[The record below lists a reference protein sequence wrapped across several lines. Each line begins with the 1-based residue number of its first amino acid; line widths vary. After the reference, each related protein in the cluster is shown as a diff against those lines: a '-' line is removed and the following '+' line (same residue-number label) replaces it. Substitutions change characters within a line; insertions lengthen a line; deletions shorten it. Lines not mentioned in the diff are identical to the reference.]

1 MIRFEGVSFRYQG
14 SDSGIFDIDLTVA
27 AGECVVLCGTSG
39 CGKTTVTR
47 MVSAL
52 IPSFYHG
59 KKEGRVLV
67 RDSDVEG
74 LRSWEVGSLVGSVFQ
89 DPKSQ
94 FFSTEL
100 TGEVAFA
107 CENRG
112 IDRMEIRRRTD
123 GALAMMDLEA
133 LRSRAVDTLSSGEQ
147 QRVAIASVYALTPT
161 VLVFDEPTANMDATG
176 MAQLRKTV
184 LGLKRRGLTL
194 LVAEHRIA
202 WLDGIA
208 DRYLYLRAGRICRQ
222 FSPSEMRALP
232 NIERRRMGLRSVIP
246 VPQPHLPAPHGARLA
261 IQCRGLACRRGQTQ
275 VWRGLDLSFFT
286 HRITAIMGPNG
297 VGKTTL
303 GLVLSGLLRQREGEV
318 IVSGRRLRPARRRRE
333 LWFCANNTGAQF
345 FTNSVSDE
353 LLMSMRERSEKNI
366 GRARDILRRMGLYQY
381 RDAHPACLSGGQR
394 QRLAIACALLSD
406 RNILVLDEP
415 TSGLDAANMRIIAT
429 ELKTAAAGGR
439 CVLVITHDA
448 EFVAECCD
456 SVVSLG

>member
-14 SDSGIFDIDLTVA
+14 SDNGIFDINLTVA
-27 AGECVVLCGTSG
+27 AGECVVLCGVSG

-67 RDSDVEG
+67 RGSDVED
-74 LRSWEVGSLVGSVFQ
+74 LRSWEVGGLVGSVFQ

-112 IDRMEIRRRTD
+112 LDRMEIRRRTD
-123 GALAMMDLEA
+123 GALAVMGLDA
-133 LRSRAVDTLSSGEQ
+133 LRSQAVDTLSSGEQ

-184 LGLKRRGLTL
+184 LELKRRGLTL

-222 FSPSEMRALP
+222 FLPSEMRALP
-232 NIERRRMGLRSVIP
+232 NIERHRMGLRSAIP
-246 VPQPHLPAPHGARLA
+246 VPLPHLPAPHGARLA
-261 IQCRGLACRRGQTQ
+261 IQCRGLACRRGNTQ

-286 HRITAIMGPNG
+286 HRVTAIIGPNG

-318 IVSGRRLRPARRRRE
+318 IVNGRRLRPARRRRE
-333 LWFCANNTGAQF
+333 LWFCANNTGTQF

-353 LLMSMRERSEKNI
+353 LLMSMREHSEKDI

-439 CVLVITHDA
+439 CVLVITHDT
-448 EFVAECCD
+448 ELVAECCD
-456 SVVSLG
+456 SAVSLG

>member
-14 SDSGIFDIDLTVA
+14 SDNGIFDINLTVA
-27 AGECVVLCGTSG
+27 AGECVVLCGVSG

-67 RDSDVEG
+67 RGSDVED
-74 LRSWEVGSLVGSVFQ
+74 LRSWEVGGLVGSVFQ

-112 IDRMEIRRRTD
+112 LDRMEIRRRTD
-123 GALAMMDLEA
+123 GALAVMGLDA
-133 LRSRAVDTLSSGEQ
+133 LRSQAVDTLSSGEQ

-184 LGLKRRGLTL
+184 LELKRRGLTL

-222 FSPSEMRALP
+222 FLPSEMRALP
-232 NIERRRMGLRSVIP
+232 NIERHRMGLRSAIP
-246 VPQPHLPAPHGARLA
+246 VPLPHLPAPHGARLA
-261 IQCRGLACRRGQTQ
+261 IQCRGLACRRGNTQ

-286 HRITAIMGPNG
+286 HRVTAIMGPNG

-333 LWFCANNTGAQF
+333 LWFCANNTGTQF

-353 LLMSMRERSEKNI
+353 LLMSMREHSEKDI

-439 CVLVITHDA
+439 CVLVITHDT
-448 EFVAECCD
+448 ELVAECCD
-456 SVVSLG
+456 SAVSLG

>member
-14 SDSGIFDIDLTVA
+14 SDNGVFDIDLTVA
-27 AGECVVLCGTSG
+27 AGECVVLCGASG

-47 MVSAL
+47 IVSAL

-67 RDSDVEG
+67 RGSDVEG
-74 LRSWEVGSLVGSVFQ
+74 LRSWEIGGLVGSVFQ

-112 IDRMEIRRRTD
+112 MDRMEIRRRTD
-123 GALAMMDLEA
+123 GALAMMGLEA
-133 LRSRAVDTLSSGEQ
+133 LQSQAVDTLSSGEQ

-176 MAQLRKTV
+176 MAQLRQTV
-184 LGLKRRGLTL
+184 LELKRRGLTL

-222 FSPSEMRALP
+222 FSPSEMRVLP
-232 NIERRRMGLRSVIP
+232 NIERRRMGLRSAIP
-246 VPQPHLPAPHGARLA
+246 VPQPHLPAPHGTRLA

-286 HRITAIMGPNG
+286 HRVTAIMGPNG
-297 VGKTTL
+297 IGKTTL

-318 IVSGRRLRPARRRRE
+318 IVHGRRPRPARRRRE

-439 CVLVITHDA
+439 CVLVITHDT
-448 EFVAECCD
+448 ELVAECCD
-456 SVVSLG
+456 SAISLG

>member
-14 SDSGIFDIDLTVA
+14 SDNGIFDIDLTVA
-27 AGECVVLCGTSG
+27 AGECVVLCGASG
-39 CGKTTVTR
+39 CGKTTMTR

-67 RDSDVEG
+67 RGSDVED
-74 LRSWEVGSLVGSVFQ
+74 LRSWEVGGLVGSVFQ

-94 FFSTEL
+94 FFSAEL

-112 IDRMEIRRRTD
+112 MDRMEIRRRTD
-123 GALAMMDLEA
+123 GALAMMGLEA
-133 LRSRAVDTLSSGEQ
+133 LRSQAVDTLSSGEQ

-176 MAQLRKTV
+176 MAQLQQTV
-184 LGLKRRGLTL
+184 LELKRRGLTL

-232 NIERRRMGLRSVIP
+232 NIERRRMGLRSAIP
-246 VPQPHLPAPHGARLA
+246 VPQPHLPAPQGTRLA

-286 HRITAIMGPNG
+286 HRVTAIMGPNG

-318 IVSGRRLRPARRRRE
+318 IINGRRLRPARRRRE
-333 LWFCANNTGAQF
+333 LWFCANNTGTQF

-353 LLMSMRERSEKNI
+353 LLMSMREHSEKDI

-439 CVLVITHDA
+439 CVLVITHDT
-448 EFVAECCD
+448 ELIVECCD
-456 SVVSLG
+456 SAVSLG

>member
-14 SDSGIFDIDLTVA
+14 SDNGIFDIDLTVA
-27 AGECVVLCGTSG
+27 AGECVVLCGASG

-67 RDSDVEG
+67 RGSDVEG

-112 IDRMEIRRRTD
+112 MDRMEIRRRTD
-123 GALAMMDLEA
+123 GALAMMGLEA
-133 LRSRAVDTLSSGEQ
+133 LRSQAVDTLSSGEQ

-184 LGLKRRGLTL
+184 LELKRRGLTL
-194 LVAEHRIA
+194 LIAEHRIA

-208 DRYLYLRAGRICRQ
+208 DRYLYLQAGRICQQ

-232 NIERRRMGLRSVIP
+232 NIERRRMGLRSAIL
-246 VPQPHLPAPHGARLA
+246 VPQPHLLAPHGTRLA
-261 IQCRGLACRRGQTQ
+261 IQCRGLACRRGKTQ

-286 HRITAIMGPNG
+286 HQVTAIMGPNG

-333 LWFCANNTGAQF
+333 LWFCANNTGTQF

-353 LLMSMRERSEKNI
+353 LLMSMREHSEKDI

-439 CVLVITHDA
+439 CVLVITHDT
-448 EFVAECCD
+448 ELVAECCD
-456 SVVSLG
+456 SAVSLG

>member
-14 SDSGIFDIDLTVA
+14 SDNGIFDIDLTVA
-27 AGECVVLCGTSG
+27 AGECVVLCGASG

-112 IDRMEIRRRTD
+112 MDRLEIRQRTD
-123 GALAMMDLEA
+123 GALDMMGLEA

-147 QRVAIASVYALTPT
+147 QRVAIASVYALAPT

-184 LGLKRRGLTL
+184 LELKRRGLTL

-232 NIERRRMGLRSVIP
+232 DVERRRMGLRSAIL
-246 VPQPHLPAPHGARLA
+246 VPQPHLLAPHGTRLA
-261 IQCRGLACRRGQTQ
+261 IQCRGLVCRRGKTQ

-286 HRITAIMGPNG
+286 HRVTAIIGPNG

-333 LWFCANNTGAQF
+333 LWFCVNNTGAQF

-366 GRARDILRRMGLYQY
+366 GRARDILRRMELYQY

-394 QRLAIACALLSD
+394 QCLAIACALLSD

-439 CVLVITHDA
+439 CVLVITHDT
-448 EFVAECCD
+448 ELVAECCD
-456 SVVSLG
+456 SAISLE

>member
-74 LRSWEVGSLVGSVFQ
+74 LRSWEVGGLVGSVFQ

-94 FFSTEL
+94 FFSAEL

-107 CENRG
+107 CENQG
-112 IDRMEIRRRTD
+112 MDRMEIRRRTD

-133 LRSRAVDTLSSGEQ
+133 LRSQAVDTLSSGEQ

-232 NIERRRMGLRSVIP
+232 DVERRRMGLRSAIL

>member
-14 SDSGIFDIDLTVA
+14 SDNGIFDIDLTVA
-27 AGECVVLCGTSG
+27 AGECVVLCGASG
-39 CGKTTVTR
+39 CGKTTMTR

-67 RDSDVEG
+67 RGSDVED
-74 LRSWEVGSLVGSVFQ
+74 LRSWEVGGLVGSVFQ

-94 FFSTEL
+94 FFSAEL

-112 IDRMEIRRRTD
+112 MDRMEIRRRTD
-123 GALAMMDLEA
+123 GALAMMGLEA
-133 LRSRAVDTLSSGEQ
+133 LRSQAVDTLSSGEQ

-176 MAQLRKTV
+176 MAQLQQTV
-184 LGLKRRGLTL
+184 LELKRRGLTL

-232 NIERRRMGLRSVIP
+232 NIERRRMGLRSAIP
-246 VPQPHLPAPHGARLA
+246 VPQPHLPAPQGTRLA

-286 HRITAIMGPNG
+286 HRVTAIMGPNG

-318 IVSGRRLRPARRRRE
+318 IINGRRLRPARRRRE
-333 LWFCANNTGAQF
+333 LWFCANNTGTQF

-353 LLMSMRERSEKNI
+353 LLMSMREHSEKDI

-394 QRLAIACALLSD
+394 QRLAIACARLSD

-439 CVLVITHDA
+439 CVLVITHDT
-448 EFVAECCD
+448 ELIVECCD
-456 SVVSLG
+456 SAVSLG